1 MDKIRVV
8 ATLIFL
14 VLISLALTGCFEEE
28 KKTEPIEFELI
39 GKSHKI
45 HAGNS
50 TTYVFL
56 VKNNQDKNETIS
68 LTIASKP
75 EGWDVTLNL
84 TSFNLSKKASFG
96 IFLIVN
102 ASAGAKA
109 GDYKVTVEAVSELDG
124 KKKSM
129 TITTKV
135 IGKDE
140 NAVKRGDKVEV
151 DYIGYHVDYRIF
163 DTSME
168 DIASNTAIRKKEG
181 FTTRGAYAPLKV
193 YVGPED
199 PDPADPY
206 ISTVEG
212 FWETIEGMSIGQSRT
227 VVLPPIKGYGQFV
240 NATSNLTEDIL
251 ILETMTM
258 DEYDAAYDQR
268 ALEGIV
274 LKHHFWGWNASIDY
288 VNETDDIVIIR
299 NEPKLSQ
306 SLSPYGWSSEVIYRN
321 QSDNGGLGKILI
333 QHDPEVGMDAI
344 YLNQSAIVKII
355 VDDEIHLEY
364 NISTHELANDV
375 LIFEMTLVDIL
386 G

>member
-14 VLISLALTGCFEEE
+14 VLISSALTGCFEEE
-28 KKTEPIEFELI
+28 KKTEPIEFELM

-45 HAGNS
+45 VAGNS
-50 TTYVFL
+50 TTYIFL
-56 VKNNQDKNETIS
+56 VKNNQDKNESIS

-75 EGWDVTLNL
+75 EGWDVTLNQ

-96 IFLIVN
+96 IFLVVN
-102 ASAGAKA
+102 ASSGAKA

-151 DYIGYHVDYRIF
+151 DYLGYHVDYRIF
-163 DTSME
+163 DTSIE
-168 DIASNTAIRKKEG
+168 DIARSTAIGKTAD
-181 FTTRGAYAPLKV
+181 FTTRGGYTPLKV

-212 FWETIEGMSIGQSRT
+212 FWEAIEGLSIGQSRT
-227 VVLPPIKGYGQFV
+227 VVLPPYKGYGQFV
-240 NATSNLTEDIL
+240 NATLNLTEDVL

-258 DEYDAAYDQR
+258 DEYDALYDQR
-268 ALEGIV
+268 AFEGIV

-288 VNETDDIVIIR
+288 VNEPDDIIIIR
-299 NEPKLSQ
+299 NEPNLDQ
-306 SLSPYGWSSEVIYRN
+306 SLSPYGWSSQVIYKN
-321 QSDNGGLGKILI
+321 QSDNGGLGRILV
-333 QHDPEVGMDAI
+333 QHDPQVGMDAI
-344 YLNQSAIVKII
+344 YLNQSAYVKAIE
-355 VDDEIHLEY
+355 DDEIHLEY
-364 NISTHELANDV
+364 NISTHNLANDV
-375 LIFEMTLVDIL
+375 LIFDITLMDIL

>member
-8 ATLIFL
+8 ATLVSL
-14 VLISLALTGCFEEE
+14 VVLSLALTGCFEEE

-45 HAGNS
+45 VAGNS
-50 TTYVFL
+50 TTYVFI
-56 VKNNQDKNETIS
+56 VKNNQDKNESIS

-75 EGWDVTLNL
+75 EGWDVTLNQ
-84 TSFNLSKKASFG
+84 TSFNLSSKGSFG
-96 IFLIVN
+96 IYLIVN
-102 ASAGAKA
+102 ASSGAST

-140 NAVKRGDKVEV
+140 NAAKRGDKVEV
-151 DYIGYHVDYRIF
+151 DYLGYHVDYKIF
-163 DTSME
+163 DTSIE
-168 DIASNTAIRKKEG
+168 EIAANTAILKVPDY
-181 FTTRGAYAPLKV
+181 TTRGGYAPLKV

-212 FWETIEGMSIGQSRT
+212 FWEAIEGLSIGQSRT

-240 NATSNLTEDIL
+240 NATLNLTEEVL

-258 DEYDAAYDQR
+258 DEYDAVYDQR
-268 ALEGIV
+268 AFEGIV
-274 LKHHFWGWNASIDY
+274 MKHHFWGWNVSIDY
-288 VNETDDIVIIR
+288 VNDTEEIVIIR
-299 NEPKLSQ
+299 NEPKLNH
-306 SLSPYGWSSEVIYRN
+306 SLSPYGWSSEVIYKN
-321 QSDNGGLGKILI
+321 QSDNGGLGKILV
-333 QHDPEVGMDAI
+333 QHDPAEGMDAT
-344 YLNQSAIVKII
+344 YLNQSAIVKQI
-355 VDDEIHLEY
+355 VDGEIRLEY

-375 LIFEMTLVDIL
+375 LIFDITLMDIL